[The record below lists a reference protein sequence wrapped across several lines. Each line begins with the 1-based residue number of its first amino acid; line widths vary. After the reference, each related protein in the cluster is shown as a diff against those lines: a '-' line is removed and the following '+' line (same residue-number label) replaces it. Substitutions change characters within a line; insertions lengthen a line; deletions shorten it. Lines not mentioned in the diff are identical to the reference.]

1 MTTTKRHGNK
11 KTITAILLASL
22 LLVIGIGG
30 TLAYLSA
37 TSTTLTN
44 EFTFAKGD
52 AITITLDETLWNAES
67 AKNLTPGSTIQKNPT
82 AHNTGSMPAYLA
94 MKVTFQNGSGVK
106 LEDGDYQRLIKM
118 LEIDYDTTNF
128 YIDGGKDASE
138 KVYIYSTDNGST
150 ATKLAA
156 TSGTATLFNTVKIK
170 SDISDEDWTWLTD
183 TLGGFKILVQ
193 AAALQADDNV
203 VWDGASGEVKTEL
216 VSLFSA
222 ATSSSSQSS
231 SSQSSSSEAGAD

>member
-37 TSTTLTN
+37 TSETLTN
-44 EFTFAKGD
+44 TFTFTKGD
-52 AITITLDETLWNAES
+52 AITITLTEPSWVES
-67 AKNLTPGSTIQKNPT
+67 KAQNLTPGAEIAKDPT
-82 AHNTGSMPAYLA
+82 VTNTGSMEAYMA
-94 MKVTFQNGSGVK
+94 MKVTFQNGSGK
-106 LEDGDYQRLIKM
+106 TLSSEDYQKLIKM

-128 YIDGGKDASE
+128 YIDGGADAPE

-170 SDISDEDWTWLTD
+170 NDISDEDWTWLTD

-203 VWDGASGEVKTEL
+203 VWDGASGAVKTEL
-216 VSLFSA
+216 VGLFGA
-222 ATSSSSQSS
+222 AT
-231 SSQSSSSEAGAD
+231 SSSSEAGAD